1 MDVQDSAEPEANWL
15 SIQVE
20 APPQAW
26 DAIASLLIEAGCAG
40 VQLCDQPP
48 RVVGYLSEEQTDRVP
63 SLQERLH
70 HLGDYDLPPVIAV
83 HIQPVTEQDW
93 HTLWRRHFRSR
104 RFGAR
109 LRVQPSWSKRKPQ
122 EGELLIQLDPGL
134 AFGTGSHPTTA
145 LCLELLDAYVRPGM
159 RVADLGT
166 GTGILAIACAKL
178 EAREVVAVDNDPLS
192 VQIAEAN
199 AQRNGVGHQI
209 QVLLG
214 DGWDALQGTFD
225 LIACNIIST
234 FHLQTASRIP
244 EFLADG
250 GYYLASGVIGRN
262 WREVRRAIEQQGGLN
277 LLEVRKRRTWV
288 AGMFQRASA

>member
-1 MDVQDSAEPEANWL
+1 MEVREGAEPETSWL

-26 DAIASLLIEAGCAG
+26 DAIASVLIESGCSG

-48 RVVGYLSEEQTDRVP
+48 RVVGYLPEEQTDRVP
-63 SLQERLH
+63 HLQERLY
-70 HLGDYDLPPVIAV
+70 HLGDYGLPPVIAV
-83 HIQPVTEQDW
+83 HIQPVTERDW
-93 HTLWRRHFRSR
+93 HTLWRRYFRSR
-104 RFGAR
+104 RFGTR

-122 EGELLIQLDPGL
+122 PGELLIQLDPGL

-178 EAREVVAVDNDPLS
+178 GAREVVAVDNDPLS

-199 AQRNGVGHQI
+199 AQRNGVAHQV

-225 LIACNIIST
+225 LVACNIIST
-234 FHLQTASRIP
+234 FHLQTASRLP
-244 EFLADG
+244 EFLEVG

-262 WREVRRAIEQQGGLN
+262 WREVRRAIEREGGLN

-288 AGMFQRASA
+288 AGMFCKQSA